1 MKKCCLTLII
11 IFLLLVKTLPLL
23 ALELNNVKDFIS
35 DIKNYSYKSQFKIK
49 NKTTLK
55 DISNLKIKI
64 LRQIKENPLLTNEIQ
79 NFIRENRELS
89 FLFNDM
95 LKDLKEK
102 RKFEMLQNVLNK
114 NSTITFKNNSDE
126 VKKSLKYRLSFA
138 EKLFYYFKFTSYCDS
153 NKKRSVDES
162 PEILKEYTSIVDEFD
177 EIDNMDALRQKGP
190 GLAKR
195 SESLILNQQGG
206 FFNIERLK
214 NIATISAVIKVRL
227 AATDWESA
235 NSLDLKL
242 RVVKYLE
249 QLYNLIPHFRHKYF
263 FTIAISDAYTNVSLP
278 EKGLSVSYYNR
289 KDFYENLNYYEKVEF
304 VSYLGNLAL
313 DKCKAGDEQCLKI
326 GIECF
331 HEYCNIIDSNSS
343 LDEISKANNK
353 ADAYI
358 YAIAV
363 LYEKNEKYFEAITV
377 LDRVI
382 NDEKVIQWRR
392 DSASEKKQELQK
404 FLNLKI
410 NVMFKNEFM
419 SDKWKII
426 DKSYKYIP
434 LFTNQKIKLKV
445 ELEQPPDS
453 NIKIDSV
460 KWYGDVMR
468 SEQEFEFSFAEPGK
482 KFLKA
487 EVQILEK
494 TITKNIVVYVKSKP
508 EGMNDKEYAY
518 KEFQTSFKAIKLN
531 LITSGDPSTLE
542 PYKWAAKTF
551 TDGSHNGIQDAAR
564 HTYWNCL
571 LTRYFGKDYA
581 KGITD
586 GHEIN
591 TPSEQFAEAVMDL
604 HNNEQGRQLSK
615 EHSHS
620 SNDTN
625 YSCCQDAV
633 IKTIKE
639 GTTLYFDDLEN
650 SKNDALLL
658 PTNEK

>member
-11 IFLLLVKTLPLL
+11 LILLLIKNQLL
-23 ALELNNVKDFIS
+23 ALEFTDVNDFIS
-35 DIKNYSYKSQFKIK
+35 DVKNYSYKSQFKIK
-49 NKTTLK
+49 NNTTSK
-55 DISNLKIKI
+55 DIENLKIKI
-64 LRQIKENPLLTNEIQ
+64 LKQIEDNPSLLHEIQ
-79 NFIRENRELS
+79 NFIRENKELS

-95 LKDLKEK
+95 LKGLKEK
-102 RKFEMLQNVLNK
+102 QKFEMLQNGLNQ
-114 NSTITFKNNSDE
+114 NSKSVISKTNSE
-126 VKKSLKYRLSFA
+126 VKYKISLA
-138 EKLFYYFKFTSYCDS
+138 EKLFYYFKFTSAFNNNS
-153 NKKRSVDES
+153 RFVNES
-162 PEILKEYTSIVDEFD
+162 PEILKEYTSIKNEFD

-195 SESLILNQQGG
+195 SESLILNPQGG
-206 FFNIERLK
+206 FYNLERLE
-214 NIATISAVIKVRL
+214 NLAIMAALINVRL
-227 AATDWESA
+227 AADDWETA
-235 NSLDLKL
+235 DSLDLKL

-249 QLYNLIPHFRHKYF
+249 QLYRSIPHFKHKCL
-263 FTIAISDAYTNVSLP
+263 FTMTISDAYVNANLP
-278 EKGLSVSYYNR
+278 EKGLLVSYYNK
-289 KDFYENLNYYEKVEF
+289 KDFYENLNNDEKIEF
-304 VSYLGNLAL
+304 ICYLGNLTL
-313 DKCKAGDEQCLKI
+313 DKCKSGDEQCLKI

-331 HEYCNIIDSNSS
+331 HEYCQLIELDST
-343 LDEISKANNK
+343 LDDVSKANKK
-353 ADAYI
+353 AEVYLG
-358 YAIAV
+358 AISV
-363 LYEKNEKYFEAITV
+363 LYEKNEKYFEAIAV

-382 NDEKVIQWRR
+382 NDENVHQWMRN
-392 DSASEKKQELQK
+392 SAAEKKQELQG
-404 FLNLKI
+404 FLKLKI
-410 NVMFKNEFM
+410 NVMFSNEFM

-487 EVQILEK
+487 EVQVLEK
-494 TITKNIVVYVKSKP
+494 TIIKNIVIYVKSKP
-508 EGMNDKEYAY
+508 EGMNEKEYVLNNLAM
-518 KEFQTSFKAIKLN
+518 SFKAINLN

-542 PYKWAAKTF
+542 PYNWAEKTYA
-551 TDGSHNGIQDAAR
+551 DNGPHNGIQDAAR
-564 HTYWNCL
+564 HVYWNCL
-571 LTRYFGKDYA
+571 LARYFGEDYA

-586 GHEIN
+586 GHEVN
-591 TPSEQFAEAVMDL
+591 TPSEQFAEVVMDL

-620 SNDTN
+620 SNDNN
-625 YSCCQDAV
+625 YNCCQEAV
-633 IKTIKE
+633 ITAIKN
-639 GTTLYFDDLEN
+639 GNALYFDDLEN